1 MISGI
6 SELVISVNYA
16 NARHQKPDK
25 SNRAKNPERKNNGQ
39 RPIVIVAHHL
49 SLFEALPDHCVFSPA
64 KGVTF
69 ADQKVLRDLRYN
81 LAPHLPPP
89 LARSLRIQ
97 SRQWIEVDSRQECE
111 RTLVIQ
117 RQVRCKDGGQPGNRQ
132 QPKDYRQEQTG
143 VMQPLQIEQ

>member
-1 MISGI
+1 MIGGV

-25 SNRAKNPERKNNGQ
+25 SNRAKNSERQNDGQ
-39 RPIVIVAHHL
+39 WSIVIVAHQFSPFKAPSHHL
-49 SLFEALPDHCVFSPA
+49 LFSPA

-97 SRQWIEVDSRQECE
+97 SRQWIEVDSRQECQG
-111 RTLVIQ
+111 TLVIQ
-117 RQVRCKDGGQPGNRQ
+117 RQPRRKDNCQSGNHQ
-132 QPKDYRQEQTG
+132 QPKDYRQQQTG
-143 VMQPLQIEQ
+143 VMQLLQIEQ